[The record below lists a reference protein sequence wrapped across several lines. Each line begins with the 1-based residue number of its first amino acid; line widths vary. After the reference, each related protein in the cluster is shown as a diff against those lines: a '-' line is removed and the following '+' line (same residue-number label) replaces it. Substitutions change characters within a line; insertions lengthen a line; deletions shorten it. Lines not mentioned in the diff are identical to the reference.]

1 MLTGLNPFTYVISS
15 SNVGSQ
21 VDQAIQIWHAIVFHS
36 IHKRRHPRC
45 LQNISKYTLSTE
57 VITNP
62 DIRPIII
69 CVGLITMSKIANFD
83 VCSIYWRYFVA

>member
-1 MLTGLNPFTYVISS
+1 MLTRLNPFTYVISS

-45 LQNISKYTLSTE
+45 LQNISKYTLSII

-62 DIRPIII
+62 DKRSIIR
-69 CVGLITMSKIANFD
+69 VGLITISKLTNFD
-83 VCSIYWRYFVA
+83 VCSIYWKYFVA